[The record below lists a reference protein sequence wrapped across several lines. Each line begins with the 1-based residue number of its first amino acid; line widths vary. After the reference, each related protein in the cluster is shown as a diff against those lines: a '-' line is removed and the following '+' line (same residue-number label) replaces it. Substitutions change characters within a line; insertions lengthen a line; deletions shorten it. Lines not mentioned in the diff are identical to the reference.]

1 MLQCQ
6 EMRKNQHDKKEKKG
20 RRRNERKERKTKR
33 KNEKKD
39 RMAETRDSDLK
50 ENSVTATG
58 EV

>member
-1 MLQCQ
+1 
-6 EMRKNQHDKKEKKG
+6 MRKNQHDKKEKKG

-33 KNEKKD
+33 KNQKKD